1 VGIENVEALAGGEE
15 ESKVERETDQE
26 EYDRKEK
33 EKDAARRERQVRLGH
48 VPNPEKAEEEKSETE
63 SST

>member
-1 VGIENVEALAGGEE
+1 MGIENVEALAGGEE

-33 EKDAARRERQVRLGH
+33 EKTEAIRERQIRLGH
-48 VPNPEKAEEEKSETE
+48 IPNPEEEKSETE